1 MAKQT
6 IPSPTG
12 DRKQLKTERRA
23 WIRFPSKVGISS
35 QPLTPNKKDVD
46 TAWLGMVRDVSPA
59 GIRLTMIQRVEPG
72 AALIVEL
79 SPESNEVLRLPVR
92 VVHAAPEANGHW
104 SIGCEL
110 GRELSPQELSI
121 FLGE

>member
-6 IPSPTG
+6 IPSQTG
-12 DRKQLKTERRA
+12 GRRRLKTERRA
-23 WIRFPSKVGISS
+23 WIRFPSKPGISS
-35 QPLTPNKKDVD
+35 QPLTTNKKDVD

-72 AALIVEL
+72 AVLIVEL
-79 SPESNEVLRLPVR
+79 SAEANEVLRLPVR
-92 VVHAAPEANGHW
+92 AVHATPEANGHW
-104 SIGCEL
+104 LIGCEL

-121 FLGE
+121 FFGE